1 MSAPVLS
8 VLDIRLGRLRRA
20 LHEGDGGFSPGF
32 FPALFDLLLLSVQLI
47 LGPSSNEIRRL
58 RRCGLW
64 CLHLP
69 LKWSSEFFRRVPV
82 PVCSGGSP
90 IKLPA
95 VAFQSVKVVEA
106 LVGTSPSQTHSLGCI
121 NVVYDYGKLVGA
133 FVSGIQVKI
142 IQGFLHIELASPTN
156 ISILCFSVLFVVHL
170 TVEINSGFIVLPS
183 SIAPVV
189 ST

>member
-20 LHEGDGGFSPGF
+20 LHEGDGGFSPGV

-47 LGPSSNEIRRL
+47 LGPSSNEIR
-58 RRCGLW
+58 
-64 CLHLP
+64 
-69 LKWSSEFFRRVPV
+69 RRVPV

-106 LVGTSPSQTHSLGCI
+106 LVGTCPSIPSFQHVAKSRHRVFPWALLSLGPLLKS
-121 NVVYDYGKLVGA
+121 VVVA
-133 FVSGIQVKI
+133 RVF
-142 IQGFLHIELASPTN
+142 F
-156 ISILCFSVLFVVHL
+156 
-170 TVEINSGFIVLPS
+170 
-183 SIAPVV
+183 
-189 ST
+189 

>member
-1 MSAPVLS
+1 MSAHVLS

-20 LHEGDGGFSPGF
+20 LHEGDGGFSLGF

-106 LVGTSPSQTHSLGCI
+106 LVGTYPLIPSFQHVAKSRHQVFPWALLSLGPLLKS
-121 NVVYDYGKLVGA
+121 VVVA
-133 FVSGIQVKI
+133 RVF
-142 IQGFLHIELASPTN
+142 F
-156 ISILCFSVLFVVHL
+156 
-170 TVEINSGFIVLPS
+170 
-183 SIAPVV
+183 
-189 ST
+189 